1 MPRKSPRP
9 APVVSD
15 AETDATADE
24 AFPDPATPSGRIL
37 ATLIGAHVPGTP
49 ATWATAD
56 LYRSAGL
63 AGETAET
70 AIADLQARRILDVQA
85 TPGSASRRLTVLL
98 APPLDEY
105 GVVPS
110 WGQSPDA
117 DQAASD
123 TPPGDDASVPG
134 SSSEW
139 SVVRSG
145 TAGRVRP
152 VGGEARVA
160 DNGSDRVSGAEE
172 TAVARQ
178 FLERVERL
186 LVECDEWRRRAL
198 SAEDRA
204 GSLERQVRAVERRTE
219 AIQTRLDVATD
230 RLRAWADL
238 SKRMQQLSRQADAL
252 SRARGAPRP
261 REAVETVA
269 NPGGTGPAGAEIR
282 SEDTSGTV
290 EALVA
295 NAS

>member
-1 MPRKSPRP
+1 M
-9 APVVSD
+9 
-15 AETDATADE
+15 
-24 AFPDPATPSGRIL
+24 
-37 ATLIGAHVPGTP
+37 
-49 ATWATAD
+49 
-56 LYRSAGL
+56 
-63 AGETAET
+63 
-70 AIADLQARRILDVQA
+70 
-85 TPGSASRRLTVLL
+85 
-98 APPLDEY
+98 
-105 GVVPS
+105 
-110 WGQSPDA
+110 
-117 DQAASD
+117 
-123 TPPGDDASVPG
+123 
-134 SSSEW
+134 
-139 SVVRSG
+139 
-145 TAGRVRP
+145 
-152 VGGEARVA
+152 A

-269 NPGGTGPAGAEIR
+269 NPGGRTGPAGADIR
-282 SEDTSGTV
+282 SEDASGTV
-290 EALVA
+290 ETLVA